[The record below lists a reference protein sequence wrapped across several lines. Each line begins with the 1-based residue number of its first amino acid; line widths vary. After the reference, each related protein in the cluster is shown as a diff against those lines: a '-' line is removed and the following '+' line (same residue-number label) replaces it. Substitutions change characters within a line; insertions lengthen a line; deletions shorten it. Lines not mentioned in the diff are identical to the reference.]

1 MGDLEE
7 RYRVTALPRMGRQR
21 AGRWFWRETLGIRY
35 VALHKESSARQGRA
49 RASFEAKGDGTM
61 RTWARDLRQ
70 AFRGLRRRPMAST
83 VVVTTLALAV
93 GVSTAIFSIV
103 NGVLLR
109 PLPYPEP
116 DELVQLWQTNEE
128 WMDSPSTLLRSFARR
143 FPLSVPVLRD
153 WEQMSP
159 VFDEVGGFT
168 GARYVASGGDRPEHI
183 SGQGVTS
190 GLFRAL
196 GVQPLLGRALLPE
209 EDEVGSGLV
218 AILSYEYWQSRFAGD
233 PDVVGRTV
241 TLDDAPYTVVG
252 VMPREF
258 YFPAGGNDVWTNLT
272 DDDKERSR
280 TSQFMSGLARLRPGV
295 TMESAEREMQA
306 VTARLQ
312 EAYPEQ
318 QNFGFRMTS
327 RVVEVVG
334 QVRPMLLILLGSVGL
349 VLLIACANI
358 ANLLFVAGLTRR
370 KELAVKAAL
379 GAGWRRLIGSLL
391 AEGAVLAALGGSA
404 GFLLAAVVLPT
415 LTALLPPGVP
425 RRSEIGIDPTVLAFS
440 MGVTALTALL
450 VGILPAMTAAR
461 TQPAE
466 MLSDSG
472 RGMAGGRRGARTR
485 AGLVVVEVALA
496 FVLLCGAGLLMNS
509 LHRLSTVDT
518 GFRPEGLVRMTLDLP
533 ESHYPDENDHVRPF
547 IEDLGR
553 RLASLPGVESS
564 AGTTELPLGGS
575 RSSNTLVIEGG
586 APDGADMESDADRS
600 SVIGPYFRTRR
611 ASGLRDPAGAPPGD
625 GAGDDGCAG
634 RRPGGDS
641 GHEAPG

>member
-1 MGDLEE
+1 M
-7 RYRVTALPRMGRQR
+7 
-21 AGRWFWRETLGIRY
+21 
-35 VALHKESSARQGRA
+35 
-49 RASFEAKGDGTM
+49 
-61 RTWARDLRQ
+61 
-70 AFRGLRRRPMAST
+70 
-83 VVVTTLALAV
+83 
-93 GVSTAIFSIV
+93 
-103 NGVLLR
+103 
-109 PLPYPEP
+109 
-116 DELVQLWQTNEE
+116 
-128 WMDSPSTLLRSFARR
+128 
-143 FPLSVPVLRD
+143 
-153 WEQMSP
+153 
-159 VFDEVGGFT
+159 
-168 GARYVASGGDRPEHI
+168 
-183 SGQGVTS
+183 
-190 GLFRAL
+190 
-196 GVQPLLGRALLPE
+196 GRALLPE

-600 SVIGPYFRTRR
+600 SVIGPYFRTMGIPIKQGR
-611 ASGLRDPAGAPPGD
+611 AFTDADRDGAPRVAVVSEALAELFWPAEGALGKRFREGNLENSEAEWITVVGVVGNVLHGNLQEKPQVKRYLPYAQRVDRSMEFVLSTRGD
-625 GAGDDGCAG
+625 AG
-634 RRPGGDS
+634 PVL
-641 GHEAPG
+641 EAARSAVWEADPELPISYTTLMEDLVSQAVATPRFRTMLLASLTGLAALLAILGVYGVVAFAVSQRIPEIGVRMAF